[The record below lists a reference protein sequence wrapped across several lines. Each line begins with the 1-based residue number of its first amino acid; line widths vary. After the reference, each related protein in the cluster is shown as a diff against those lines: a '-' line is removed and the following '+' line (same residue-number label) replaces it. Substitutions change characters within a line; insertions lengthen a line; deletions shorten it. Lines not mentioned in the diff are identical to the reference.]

1 MRKKTRKKLFFKKF
15 LTTYVIVLTV
25 LMILTIL
32 YVINSLLTY
41 KKLQVNNYL
50 SSVMDKVISSG
61 KKEKISKYIDVSS
74 INLSEYESKKTKT
87 DKVIAETLKTSEL
100 VYKLNNDSTDL
111 NNPIYDVY
119 INNKPFL
126 KVSLNGEKKIT
137 RLGLLT
143 MQDWKVNYMIV
154 LLKFQMNIRYM

>member
-50 SSVMDKVISSG
+50 SSIMDQYSA
-61 KKEKISKYIDVSS
+61 Y
-74 INLSEYESKKTKT
+74 
-87 DKVIAETLKTSEL
+87 
-100 VYKLNNDSTDL
+100 
-111 NNPIYDVY
+111 
-119 INNKPFL
+119 
-126 KVSLNGEKKIT
+126 
-137 RLGLLT
+137 
-143 MQDWKVNYMIV
+143 
-154 LLKFQMNIRYM
+154 